1 MIFFTRAIIFTSRN
15 DCFRSIL
22 VSPSLSSQKMY
33 HSKNIK
39 FKSVRGTRN
48 WTGTTENTKGRRE
61 ERLHPFP
68 TSSFFPCLELHFH
81 RVQLRHLQLS
91 RWQPCPCL
99 YYHYSSPANFLVKVT
114 WAEFKSELF
123 LTAFKERIVISVHNS
138 TERGFTRGQSRG
150 HSLLLAAVQKMR
162 KEIHAAPHET
172 FYEAVPTTALVQRVQ
187 LPLEPSSKKLS
198 PPIAKV

>member
-1 MIFFTRAIIFTSRN
+1 
-15 DCFRSIL
+15 
-22 VSPSLSSQKMY
+22 MY
-33 HSKNIK
+33 HNKNIK

-123 LTAFKERIVISVHNS
+123 LTAFKERIAISVHNS
-138 TERGFTRGQSRG
+138 TERGFTRGQSTVARCSAENEKGNSCCATRDILRG
-150 HSLLLAAVQKMR
+150 GPYDSARAARAIASWTVFQ
-162 KEIHAAPHET
+162 EIISTNSESIT
-172 FYEAVPTTALVQRVQ
+172 FDQ
-187 LPLEPSSKKLS
+187 SSKRTPL
-198 PPIAKV
+198 